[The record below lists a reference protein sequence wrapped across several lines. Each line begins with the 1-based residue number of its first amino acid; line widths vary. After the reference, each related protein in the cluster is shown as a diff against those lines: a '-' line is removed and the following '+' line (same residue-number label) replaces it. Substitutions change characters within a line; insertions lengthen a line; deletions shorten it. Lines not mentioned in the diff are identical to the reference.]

1 MITEEEKSFMIENV
15 FLNQESETVDL
26 KDVDLK
32 YLWRTMEVAVKGSLH
47 PEPGIAF
54 LAERLR
60 TNIEDSIITVG
71 VCFLDKEKLVD

>member
-1 MITEEEKSFMIENV
+1 MITEEEKTFMIENV

-26 KDVDLK
+26 KDVDLP
-32 YLWRTMEVAVKGSLH
+32 YLWKTMEIAVKGSLH

-60 TNIEDSIITVG
+60 SSIEDSIITVG
-71 VCFLDKEKLVD
+71 ICFLDKEKLVD